1 MTTRFEK
8 GRMGV
13 TSRRLSG
20 KKVCGIDAS
29 GLALGIVVSDYH
41 ASLADSLLD
50 GALRCIGEHG
60 GDTRSPVILRVPG
73 AFEIPQAVSHL
84 LARPGAGL
92 DAIVTLGVLIRGE
105 TLHFEI
111 LAREVCGSLERIG
124 ISTGVPVAFGILT
137 VDTQQQA
144 RDRAG
149 PGRAN
154 KGWEAAHAA
163 LRMASSFRGSPAR
176 GTPRRLKRRNR

>member
-1 MTTRFEK
+1 L
-8 GRMGV
+8 
-13 TSRRLSG
+13 TSRRVHRKTG
-20 KKVCGIDAS
+20 CGVDAS
-29 GLALGIVVSDYH
+29 GFALGIVVSDYH
-41 ASLADSLLD
+41 ATLAESLLE
-50 GALRCIGEHG
+50 GALRCIRNHG
-60 GDTRSPVILRVPG
+60 GDSESLPILRVPG
-73 AFEIPQAVSHL
+73 AFEVPQAVAHL
-84 LARPGAGL
+84 LASPAMRL
-92 DAIVTLGVLIRGE
+92 DAVITLGILIRGE

-149 PGRAN
+149 QGRAN

-163 LRMASSFRGSPAR
+163 LRMAVLFRERKAGTSSSRGPRHAR
-176 GTPRRLKRRNR
+176 RPSEVRRHG

>member
-1 MTTRFEK
+1 MT
-8 GRMGV
+8 GRRV
-13 TSRRLSG
+13 SG
-20 KKVCGIDAS
+20 KTRCGLDAS

-41 ASLADSLLD
+41 ASLAESLLA
-50 GALRCIGEHG
+50 GALRCIREHG
-60 GDTRSPVILRVPG
+60 GDPAAGPILRVPG

-84 LARPGAGL
+84 LARPGTRL
-92 DAIVTLGVLIRGE
+92 DAVVTLGVLIRGE

-111 LAREVCGSLERIG
+111 LAREVCASLERIG
-124 ISTGVPVAFGILT
+124 IASGVPVAFGVLT

-163 LRMASSFRGSPAR
+163 LRMISSFRSSGEASVPR
-176 GTPRRLKRRNR
+176 SPRRRRAAGTR

>member
-1 MTTRFEK
+1 MT
-8 GRMGV
+8 GRRV
-13 TSRRLSG
+13 SG
-20 KKVCGIDAS
+20 KTRCGLDAS

-41 ASLADSLLD
+41 ASLAESLLA
-50 GALRCIGEHG
+50 GALRCIREHG
-60 GDTRSPVILRVPG
+60 GDPAGGPILRVPG

-84 LARPGAGL
+84 LARPGTRL
-92 DAIVTLGVLIRGE
+92 DAVVTLGVLIRGE

-111 LAREVCGSLERIG
+111 LAREVCASLERIG
-124 ISTGVPVAFGILT
+124 IASGVPVAFGVLT

-163 LRMASSFRGSPAR
+163 LRMISSFRSSGEASVPR
-176 GTPRRLKRRNR
+176 SPRRRRAAGTR